1 MALAAARG
9 REHALSILER
19 NAAAAALLAVPEQ
32 SAAET
37 LTVHLEEYSGA
48 EVLRK
53 RTVASPRDHEWLGRR
68 TSTTSAARVELFH
81 IRHPIHYRR
90 CLAQPSRL
98 LPHDG
103 QARQQRPGGQGAS
116 PSCGTRTH
124 RKASRKTLPRKRLQA
139 LTAHRDPTSRR
150 RTNAKIVADERRR
163 RRCY

>member
-68 TSTTSAARVELFH
+68 TSTTSAARVERFH
-81 IRHPIHYRR
+81 IRHTIDGALRNPVGFSHMTVRR
-90 CLAQPSRL
+90 ASSDLVGRA
-98 LPHDG
+98 LPHLVERG
-103 QARQQRPGGQGAS
+103 
-116 PSCGTRTH
+116 
-124 RKASRKTLPRKRLQA
+124 L
-139 LTAHRDPTSRR
+139 
-150 RTNAKIVADERRR
+150 IERRR
-163 RRCY
+163 GRPFRGSGFRH